1 MNLLKSTGTFGF
13 FTIIS
18 RLLGY
23 LRDILIAVF
32 LGTGV
37 LADAFFVAFRIP
49 NTFRRLF
56 SEGTFNAAFVPS
68 YSSEITKGKAK
79 SNKFANDIFNLLF
92 LGLFFLVLIIQIFMP
107 AFVSIIAPGFIDD
120 FDKME
125 LAISLTRITFPFLFF
140 ISLASFFSAIL
151 NSHNKFAATSAAPIV
166 LNIVLIVILFFS
178 KYLGDELVYYLSYG
192 VSLAGILQ
200 LLFLYKFVIKF
211 YSLKFNFR
219 IASIKGNN
227 KVKIFFKKLLPS
239 IFSSGVT
246 QINIL
251 VGTIIASFQASA
263 VSYLYYADR
272 IYQINLAI
280 AGIAIG
286 VVVLPQLS
294 KHIRSKKK
302 DKILLIQNK
311 ALELSLFLSLPA
323 SVALL
328 LGSENIISALFGY
341 GSFSEIAAQNSAK
354 ALYYFA
360 LGLPAFSLIKIFSSF
375 FFANHDT
382 KTPFY
387 ISLVS
392 VILNIIISVYYFN
405 KIGFV
410 IIPIA
415 TSISSWFN
423 GIFLFIFLKNKN
435 LFKFNN
441 EFIVRFIKIIIA
453 SLSMGVFFN
462 FLLIYFQNQ
471 LAFDQNL
478 KSFYLILSVVMGL
491 LFYLFVSYWIKAFKI
506 SDFKLNY

>member
-1 MNLLKSTGTFGF
+1 MNLVKSTGTFGF

-23 LRDILIAVF
+23 LRDIFIAIF

-37 LADAFFVAFRIP
+37 LADVFFVAFRIP

-68 YSSEITKGKAK
+68 YASEMVKGKK
-79 SNKFANDIFNLLF
+79 QSNRFANNIFNLLF
-92 LGLFFLVLIIQIFMP
+92 LGLFFLVLVIQIFMP
-107 AFVSIIAPGFIDD
+107 AFVSIIAPGFVHD
-120 FDKME
+120 FEKMN
-125 LAISLTRITFPFLFF
+125 LAINLTRITFPFLFF
-140 ISLASFFSAIL
+140 ICLASFFSAIL
-151 NSHNKFAATSAAPIV
+151 NSHNKFAATSAAPII
-166 LNIVLIVILFFS
+166 LNIILILILIFS
-178 KYLGDELVYYLSYG
+178 KSLGDQLVYYLSYG

-200 LLFLYKFVIKF
+200 LLFLYKFVIKY
-211 YSLKFNFR
+211 YSLKFNFK
-219 IASIKGNN
+219 IKLDN

-286 VVVLPQLS
+286 VVILPQLS
-294 KHIRSKKK
+294 KHIQSNKK
-302 DKILLIQNK
+302 DMIILVQNK

-323 SVALL
+323 SVGLL
-328 LGSENIISALFGY
+328 IGSEQIISALFGY
-341 GSFSEIAAQNSAK
+341 GSFNEVSVLNSAK

-360 LGLPAFSLIKIFSSF
+360 LGLPAFALIKVFSTF
-375 FFANHDT
+375 FFANQDT

-387 ISLVS
+387 ISLIS
-392 VILNIIISVYYFN
+392 VMVNIIISISYFN
-405 KIGFV
+405 KIGFI

-415 TSISSWFN
+415 TTISSWFN
-423 GIFLFIFLKNKN
+423 SLILFIFLKNKN
-435 LFKFNN
+435 LFNFNKI
-441 EFIVRFIKIIIA
+441 FLSRFIKIIFA
-453 SLSMGVFFN
+453 SILMGIFFN

-471 LAFDQNL
+471 LAFSQNL
-478 KSFYLILSVVMGL
+478 KSFYLIFSVILGL
-491 LFYLFVSYWIKAFKI
+491 LFYLLVSYWIKAFKI
-506 SDFKLNY
+506 SDINLKY